1 MVERNGLQSPLPAQS
16 SEALRQGADRP
27 SNAYT
32 PQSKDASS
40 SPIAPPSQRPHTL
53 LEGAISPNI
62 VITRRNR
69 VDPVQPAP
77 ALVRQNEPETQTTDT
92 DKSVPISQADP
103 IVDFSSPSHAE
114 SSSAARQRAQR
125 PRISDST
132 ANTASQPTRSTK
144 LVPKVIDG
152 EIWMTSPDSD
162 EEEAA
167 AAEGEVASVPA
178 GFNNDPAELASVSVI
193 RRL

>member
-1 MVERNGLQSPLPAQS
+1 MERNGLQSPLPAQS
-16 SEALRQGADRP
+16 SEALRQGTDRP

-40 SPIAPPSQRPHTL
+40 SPTAPSQRPHTL
-53 LEGAISPNI
+53 LEGVISPNI

-69 VDPVQPAP
+69 VDPVLQRAP

-132 ANTASQPTRSTK
+132 ANTASQPNRSTK

-167 AAEGEVASVPA
+167 AAEGEVAPMPA